1 MEDGLIC
8 AICLFSTQTNHA
20 GEAVPPFP
28 LPLLPI
34 GAAHNS
40 SNVLSGRSEERI
52 LRDGRSKD
60 LIYGQGYFR
69 LSRKLPRKLPANKTP
84 GISIQK

>member
-1 MEDGLIC
+1 MGDGLIC
-8 AICLFSTQTNHA
+8 AICLFSTQTNNA

-40 SNVLSGRSEERI
+40 SNVPFGRSEERI
-52 LRDGRSKD
+52 LRDGRSND

-69 LSRKLPRKLPANKTP
+69 LSRKLPANKTP